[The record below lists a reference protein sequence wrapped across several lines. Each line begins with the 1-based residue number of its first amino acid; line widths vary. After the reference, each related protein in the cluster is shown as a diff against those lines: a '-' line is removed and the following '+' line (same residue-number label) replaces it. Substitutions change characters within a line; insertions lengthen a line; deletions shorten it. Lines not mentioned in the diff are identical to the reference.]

1 MIETIIR
8 YIIIAIVLGV
18 IGEVISHLSS
28 KTIDENISTTHY
40 RVKAPAVLKYACMSQ
55 FILGLIMFLVFSYF
69 YLKGN
74 ETVEMGHLYFSSI
87 FGAIGLYGVAWA
99 SIWGVLVNDSQLEI
113 HRIFHVKK
121 VLCITDIGQVIIDKK
136 EAMIKALQS
145 SSRSII
151 TSALTFFGATA
162 GVGIISELEMISS
175 LCVLMARGAII
186 SMLVILFV
194 LPGVLLMFEG
204 IIVKTSKS
212 FIMCKKEEK

>member
-28 KTIDENISTTHY
+28 KTTDENISTTHY

-55 FILGLIMFLVFSYF
+55 FILGMIMFLVFSYF

-74 ETVEMGHLYFSSI
+74 ETVEMGHLYVSSI
-87 FGAIGLYGVAWA
+87 FGGIGLYGVIWA

-121 VLCITDIGQVIIDKK
+121 VLSITDIGQVIIDKK
-136 EAMIKALQS
+136 EAMILYDKMGKKLIKIDALSDNYDYLLNLLKSQNIKILNKALS
-145 SSRSII
+145 KAYSTHLR
-151 TSALTFFGATA
+151 
-162 GVGIISELEMISS
+162 IIST
-175 LCVLMARGAII
+175 II
-186 SMLVILFV
+186 EI
-194 LPGVLLMFEG
+194 
-204 IIVKTSKS
+204 
-212 FIMCKKEEK
+212 